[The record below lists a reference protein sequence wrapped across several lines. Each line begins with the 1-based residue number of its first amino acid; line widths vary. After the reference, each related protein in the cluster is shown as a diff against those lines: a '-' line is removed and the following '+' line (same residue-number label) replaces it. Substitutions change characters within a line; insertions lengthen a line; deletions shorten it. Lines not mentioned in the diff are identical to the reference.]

1 MRPLPILPCLLFACG
16 PSGEAVD
23 TATSGSTS
31 SGGVETSSTSTPSGS
46 DSEVETSVS
55 TGTETGEEST
65 GPSDP
70 TTGVDTSSSS
80 GSSGDDTSSSDDGS
94 STGDI
99 PEVCVGIDVIELQT
113 PFATPVD
120 AATWAPGGSVSIGAT
135 LYNSGADY
143 GNYPSIVV
151 ESDHPMVTS
160 PTPGNQLFAIFGGQS
175 IELSVVF
182 EADDAIARGTDVTFT
197 IHMAS
202 LDTVCPN
209 GDTVEVVA
217 TVE

>member
-1 MRPLPILPCLLFACG
+1 MRPPSILICLLLACG
-16 PSGEAVD
+16 PSEQAVD
-23 TATSGSTS
+23 TASSGSTS
-31 SGGVETSSTSTPSGS
+31 SSGLETSSTAAPPGS
-46 DSEVETSVS
+46 DSDVETSGS
-55 TGTETGEEST
+55 TGIETGEAST
-65 GPSDP
+65 GASGT

-80 GSSGDDTSSSDDGS
+80 GSIGDDTSSSDGGS

-120 AATWAPGGSVSIGAT
+120 AATWAPGDSVSIGAT

-160 PTPGNQLFAIFGGQS
+160 PNPGNQLFVIFEGQS

-182 EADDAIARGTDVTFT
+182 EADDAIARGTEVTFT

-217 TVE
+217 TIE